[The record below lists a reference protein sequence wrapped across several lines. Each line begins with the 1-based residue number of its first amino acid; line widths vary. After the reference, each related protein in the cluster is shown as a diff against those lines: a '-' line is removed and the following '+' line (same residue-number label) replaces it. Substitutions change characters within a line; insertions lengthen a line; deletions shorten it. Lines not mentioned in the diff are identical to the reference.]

1 MHEIKMERLLCF
13 LCDSYSNSSR
23 GCINTHDKYGLT
35 PLFEIA
41 FSDTNSNNSEI
52 IATLIQAGA
61 DVNAYN
67 KKRDTALHYA
77 STKNIDILLKAGAD
91 VHARNENGD
100 TPLHYTVFPESVDIL
115 LKAGADIS
123 ARNKNGN
130 TPLHTVG
137 NSGDEFCVFAAL
149 IVDILIKAGA
159 NVHARNKSGETPLH
173 TVGNL
178 GDEDAF
184 SALIKAGADVNALDN
199 EGKKPKLG
207 FFSH

>member
-1 MHEIKMERLLCF
+1 MPTVCKGVSPLLLRACTLAPALIK
-13 LCDSYSNSSR
+13 
-23 GCINTHDKYGLT
+23 I
-35 PLFEIA
+35 
-41 FSDTNSNNSEI
+41 
-52 IATLIQAGA
+52 
-61 DVNAYN
+61 
-67 KKRDTALHYA
+67 
-77 STKNIDILLKAGAD
+77 ST
-91 VHARNENGD
+91 
-100 TPLHYTVFPESVDIL
+100 

>member
-1 MHEIKMERLLCF
+1 M
-13 LCDSYSNSSR
+13 
-23 GCINTHDKYGLT
+23 
-35 PLFEIA
+35 
-41 FSDTNSNNSEI
+41 
-52 IATLIQAGA
+52 
-61 DVNAYN
+61 
-67 KKRDTALHYA
+67 
-77 STKNIDILLKAGAD
+77 
-91 VHARNENGD
+91 
-100 TPLHYTVFPESVDIL
+100 
-115 LKAGADIS
+115 
-123 ARNKNGN
+123 
-130 TPLHTVG
+130 
-137 NSGDEFCVFAAL
+137 